1 MHCSGVS
8 FTFIHSTG
16 VSPQCHQSL
25 CKQLGLK
32 KWTIYKLS
40 PSSSHLDFNL
50 KAVNKPM
57 KIFKHRPYDHFWK
70 MAGYYTLEIVSPR
83 IEKSVRS
90 YYSDDKVTG
99 TQKMEQQTQLKY
111 MKTKKTSQ
119 GNVAAQS

>member
-1 MHCSGVS
+1 
-8 FTFIHSTG
+8 
-16 VSPQCHQSL
+16 
-25 CKQLGLK
+25 
-32 KWTIYKLS
+32 
-40 PSSSHLDFNL
+40 
-50 KAVNKPM
+50 
-57 KIFKHRPYDHFWK
+57 

-111 MKTKKTSQ
+111 VKTKKTSQ